1 MTPSYDFSSDSE
13 LIALLREGDHHAF
26 TEVYKRFWDKIF
38 TVAYHRLK
46 DQAEAEEVVQ
56 EVFYS
61 LWKRRETLEIKY
73 SLNTYLSAAVKYRV
87 INKQSRSYTK
97 SLDVA
102 PLNQMPEQGIDS
114 TQLWFS
120 ERELKRQLDHHIE
133 QLPEKCRLVFKLS
146 RTQYLSNA
154 EIARVMDVSE
164 KTVEAHIT
172 RALKILK
179 DKLHIG
185 IPLISF
191 LLAK

>member
-1 MTPSYDFSSDSE
+1 MTPSYDFSSDAE
-13 LIALLREGDHHAF
+13 LIALLRKGDHHAF

-38 TVAYHRLK
+38 VVAYHRLK
-46 DQAEAEEVVQ
+46 DQTEAEEVVQ

-61 LWKRRETLEIKY
+61 LWKRRETLQLQY
-73 SLNTYLSAAVKYRV
+73 SLNTYLSTAVKYQV
-87 INKQSRSYTK
+87 INKQSRNYTK
-97 SLDVA
+97 SSDVT
-102 PLNQMPEQGIDS
+102 PIDQMPEQGVDS

-120 ERELKRQLDHHIE
+120 ERELKQQLDYHIA
-133 QLPEKCRLVFKLS
+133 QLPEKCRLVFKMS

-154 EIARVMDVSE
+154 EIAKQMGVSE
-164 KTVEAHIT
+164 KAVEAHIT